1 MCKAGHN
8 RFMTVFVYLNDC
20 AEGGCTTFPRIGLHY
35 GKDGTSFYDN
45 PAPFN
50 ITGLEFVS
58 QFAVSVCAPT
68 LLLSKVTEY
77 PISYFLSHVTS
88 LALRL
93 SLSFAVDKDGNKMK
107 AIKGTDKMD
116 CSLYCEPPLR
126 IAPRRGLAVI
136 HFSSLTPEVQSWPA
150 HASL

>member
-1 MCKAGHN
+1 MLIIAISDGRQQSQGNRMCKAGHN

-58 QFAVSVCAPT
+58 QLAVSVCAYSPS
-68 LLLSKVTEY
+68 LQ
-77 PISYFLSHVTS
+77 SYRMSYQLFS
-88 LALRL
+88 LPRNFSRSTPLTQ
-93 SLSFAVDKDGNKMK
+93 F
-107 AIKGTDKMD
+107 
-116 CSLYCEPPLR
+116 CS
-126 IAPRRGLAVI
+126 
-136 HFSSLTPEVQSWPA
+136 
-150 HASL
+150 